1 MSELPQE
8 HEAAEPADDD
18 VVGGA
23 APDAI
28 ANADRS
34 RFDAGAKPD
43 GEDASDGDEKGYEP
57 LAAVVSRSVR
67 EAILDGRLKPG
78 DRIRQEDIARRL
90 GTSRIPVRE
99 ALRQLETEGLVSLV
113 PHSGARV
120 AVMDYEG
127 FSELYRLRE
136 AVEPMAIA
144 ESASR
149 LSDAQLAH
157 LAELVDTVE
166 QAADDPLR
174 WLEADRQ
181 LHLESYAAAPLPRV
195 LSMIEGFWN
204 QTQQYRRAYLYTV
217 QTHLEIVNAEHHLIL
232 EALQRRDPRD
242 AAELQRLHI
251 RRTRTTLTPHSEL
264 FHG

>member
-1 MSELPQE
+1 MPDLSRN
-8 HEAAEPADDD
+8 HDADARADDD
-18 VVGGA
+18 LVGGA
-23 APDAI
+23 VAT
-28 ANADRS
+28 
-34 RFDAGAKPD
+34 
-43 GEDASDGDEKGYEP
+43 DGDEKGYEP
-57 LAAVVSRSVR
+57 LAAVVSRNIR
-67 EAILDGRLKPG
+67 EAILDGSLKPG
-78 DRIRQEDIARRL
+78 QRIRQEDIARRL

-120 AVMDYEG
+120 AVMDYDG
-127 FSELYRLRE
+127 FTELYRLRE

-149 LSDAQLAH
+149 LTDEQLAH
-157 LAELVDTVE
+157 LAELVDIVE

-181 LHLESYAAAPLPRV
+181 FHLESYAAAPLPRV

-217 QTHLEIVNAEHHLIL
+217 HTHLEIVNAEHHLIL
-232 EALQRRDPRD
+232 EALERREPRD

>member
-1 MSELPQE
+1 MSDTPHTLRLAGGRTR
-8 HEAAEPADDD
+8 AAAGSVDE
-18 VVGGA
+18 
-23 APDAI
+23 I
-28 ANADRS
+28 ADR
-34 RFDAGAKPD
+34 RLDPDAGA
-43 GEDASDGDEKGYEP
+43 KGYEP
-57 LAAVVSRSVR
+57 LAAFVGRNIR

-99 ALRQLETEGLVSLV
+99 ALRTLENEGLVSLV

-136 AVEPMAIA
+136 VVEPLAIG

-149 LSDAQLAH
+149 LTDAQIAH
-157 LAELVDTVE
+157 LRELMSIVE
-166 QAADDPLR
+166 QTPDDPLR
-174 WLEADRQ
+174 WLQADRQ
-181 LHLESYAAAPLPRV
+181 FHLESYAAAPLPKV

-204 QTQQYRRAYLYTV
+204 QSQQYRRAYLYTV
-217 QTHLEIVNAEHHLIL
+217 QSHMEIVNAEHRLIL
-232 EALQRRDPRD
+232 EALERRDPQD
-242 AAELQRLHI
+242 AANLQRLHI
-251 RRTRTTLTPHSEL
+251 RRTRTTLAPHSEL

>member
-1 MSELPQE
+1 MPDSQQQKLY
-8 HEAAEPADDD
+8 AARAPGFALDADD
-18 VVGGA
+18 A
-23 APDAI
+23 
-28 ANADRS
+28 
-34 RFDAGAKPD
+34 
-43 GEDASDGDEKGYEP
+43 KGYEP
-57 LAAVVSRSVR
+57 LASVVSRNIR

-99 ALRQLETEGLVSLV
+99 ALRQLENEGLVSLV

-136 AVEPMAIA
+136 VVEPMAIS

-149 LSDAQLAH
+149 LTDAQLEH
-157 LAELVDTVE
+157 LRELMSIVE
-166 QAADDPLR
+166 QTPDDPLQ
-174 WLEADRQ
+174 WLRADRQ
-181 LHLESYAAAPLPRV
+181 FHLESYSAAPLPKV

-217 QTHLEIVNAEHHLIL
+217 QSHMEIVNAEHRLIL
-232 EALQRRDPRD
+232 EALQRRDPQD
-242 AAELQRLHI
+242 AANLQRLHI